1 MASIIRV
8 QAKGEMQLER
18 TLTRAMSIAIARDR
32 PTMPSLAAM

>member
-18 TLTRAMSIAIARDR
+18 TLKRAPSMAITRLN
-32 PTMPSLAAM
+32 PTMPILAAA